1 MSRNDP
7 SHIDIR
13 GILDLLPHRFPFLL
27 VDKVTSLTPNQ
38 EIWAVKNVTFN
49 EPYFQGHFPGYPLM
63 PGVLIVEALA
73 QTAGLLLLKSR
84 PEEELKNKL
93 FVFTSLERVRF
104 RRQVV
109 PGDQLVMHMTN
120 VRTKMN
126 IWKMDGTAQVD
137 GQLVCEAGLGGAFVP
152 QERT

>member
-1 MSRNDP
+1 MNKDAP

-27 VDKVTSLTPNQ
+27 VDKILSFIPNQ
-38 EIWAVKNVTFN
+38 EIRAIKNVTFN

-73 QTAGLLLLKSR
+73 QTAGLLLLNSR
-84 PEEELKNKL
+84 PAEEMKNKL
-93 FVFTSLERVRF
+93 FVFTGLERVKF

-109 PGDQLVMHMTN
+109 PGDQLFMHMNN
-120 VRTKMN
+120 VRSKMN
-126 IWKMDGTAQVD
+126 MWKMDGTAQVD
-137 GQLVCEAGLGGAFVP
+137 GQLVCEARVGGAFVT
-152 QERT
+152 QERN